1 MGRRASPEW
10 VALSQTL
17 ETAVGPTC
25 LAPRPWWADAPR
37 LGWVSLCRSFG
48 IRVDSWAGRRARP
61 PLLVGRR
68 ASPEW
73 VALSQAL
80 ETAVGPTCLGL
91 RPWWA
96 DAPHLGLVSLCRSL
110 GIRVDSWAG
119 RRARPSLLAGA
130 DVLRL
135 GLVSLSQI
143 LETAR
148 RQLGG
153 PTCLALRSWWADAPR
168 LGWVSL
174 CRSFENRADSW
185 AGRRAP
191 PTNKRKVKLDF

>member
-1 MGRRASPEW
+1 MMTDCGVDGWVGRRALPF
-10 VALSQTL
+10 ALG
-17 ETAVGPTC
+17 GPTC
-25 LAPRPWWADAPR
+25 LTLSRSLLPDRWRTASRQLGGPTCLTLRSWWADAPH
-37 LGWVSLCRSFG
+37 LELVSLCRSFG

-135 GLVSLSQI
+135 GLAFPDSAWRPTVLRTAEVASSGGEISLRPQ
-143 LETAR
+143 
-148 RQLGG
+148 
-153 PTCLALRSWWADAPR
+153 R
-168 LGWVSL
+168 L
-174 CRSFENRADSW
+174 C
-185 AGRRAP
+185 
-191 PTNKRKVKLDF
+191 